1 MTSGTFVF
9 WGTNRE
15 TWNYNT
21 LKQNHDIVLQVLA
34 SAYAC
39 YSKYTI
45 ISHKAGERL
54 VGLCW

>member
-1 MTSGTFVF
+1 MTSGTLVVL
-9 WGTNRE
+9 GTNRE

-39 YSKYTI
+39 I
-45 ISHKAGERL
+45 
-54 VGLCW
+54 